1 MKLRN
6 QLALTASLIFAS
18 GAAWG
23 HPGHEAIGDVLHI
36 EYLVAA
42 GAAVSIAV
50 YGMMNRRRNGRS

>member
-6 QLALTASLIFAS
+6 QLAVTVGLILAS

-50 YGMMNRRRNGRS
+50 YGVMNRRRNGRG

>member
-23 HPGHEAIGDVLHI
+23 HPGHEAIGDVWHI
-36 EYLVAA
+36 EYLVA
-42 GAAVSIAV
+42 GAAAVVTAV
-50 YGMMNRRRNGRS
+50 YGVMRHKQGGRD

>member
-6 QLALTASLIFAS
+6 QLAFTASLILAS

-36 EYLVAA
+36 EYLVA
-42 GAAVSIAV
+42 GAVVATAL
-50 YGMMNRRRNGRS
+50 YGFRRHKRDGQD

>member
-1 MKLRN
+1 MKLCN
-6 QLALTASLIFAS
+6 QLGLTASLILAS

-42 GAAVSIAV
+42 GAASAV
-50 YGMMNRRRNGRS
+50 AFWALLRCKRGGQD

>member
-6 QLALTASLIFAS
+6 QLAVAAGLIFAS

-36 EYLVAA
+36 EYLFAVGAVGIVAVFSLM
-42 GAAVSIAV
+42 GSK
-50 YGMMNRRRNGRS
+50 RDK